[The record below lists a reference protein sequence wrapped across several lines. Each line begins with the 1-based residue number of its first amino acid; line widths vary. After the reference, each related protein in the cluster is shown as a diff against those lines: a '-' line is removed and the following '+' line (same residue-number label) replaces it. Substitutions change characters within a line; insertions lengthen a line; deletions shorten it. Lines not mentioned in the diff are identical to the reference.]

1 MQCPYGIPSLGF
13 AEFHEITGNLYF
25 EWIANHDYT
34 WLYPSLSMR
43 FNQSWPLGNPR
54 KMITDPWRSK
64 ALYWMITSI
73 ILHQWPHDGKPVN
86 FDKHTHIKPTQY
98 FQLYVC
104 VYAHTHTHAISFIFS
119 ASWFNL
125 ALQVG
130 QTLMSK
136 MIQSGI
142 VVIDIDFWFIN
153 TIK

>member
-104 VYAHTHTHAISFIFS
+104 VYAHTHTRNFFHIFS
-119 ASWFNL
+119 I
-125 ALQVG
+125 
-130 QTLMSK
+130 
-136 MIQSGI
+136 MIQLGFTSWSNLNVKDDTI
-142 VVIDIDFWFIN
+142 RHSRDWYWFLVY
-153 TIK
+153 KHH